1 MKERS
6 GKLKRWQI
14 LFKNSMP
21 EYEKIFQR
29 TESKKKKK
37 KNPPAKKEKNSIN
50 LYTHKQASQVA
61 QW

>member
-6 GKLKRWQI
+6 WKLKRWQI
-14 LFKNSMP
+14 LFKNSMQ
-21 EYEKIFQR
+21 EYEKISQR
-29 TESKKKKK
+29 TESKKKK

>member
-1 MKERS
+1 MRKFSREQS
-6 GKLKRWQI
+6 Q
-14 LFKNSMP
+14 
-21 EYEKIFQR
+21 
-29 TESKKKKK
+29 KKKKK

>member
-1 MKERS
+1 MRKFPRE
-6 GKLKRWQI
+6 Q
-14 LFKNSMP
+14 NP
-21 EYEKIFQR
+21 
-29 TESKKKKK
+29 KKK

>member
-1 MKERS
+1 MRKFPRE
-6 GKLKRWQI
+6 Q
-14 LFKNSMP
+14 NP
-21 EYEKIFQR
+21 
-29 TESKKKKK
+29 KKKK